1 VPFLRAHYYHCV
13 TVALSL
19 HKQSLL
25 QMWLFTPKFFKGRYC
40 KNKDI
45 FFYTSSPVVEIRKFN
60 IDLTLVVIFKLN
72 RLFQE
77 CSL

>member
-1 VPFLRAHYYHCV
+1 
-13 TVALSL
+13 
-19 HKQSLL
+19 
-25 QMWLFTPKFFKGRYC
+25 MWLFTPKYFKGRYC

-45 FFYTSSPVVEIRKFN
+45 FFYNSSPVVEIRKFN

-72 RLFQE
+72 QLSQE